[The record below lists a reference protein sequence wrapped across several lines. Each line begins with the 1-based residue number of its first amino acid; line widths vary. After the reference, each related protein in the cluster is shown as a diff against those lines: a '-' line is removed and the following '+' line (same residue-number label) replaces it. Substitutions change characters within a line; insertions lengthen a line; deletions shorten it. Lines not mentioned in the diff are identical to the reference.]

1 MNTTVRIQS
10 SRVSPGV
17 VGRSRGQARA
27 AFTLIEVILA
37 IVISLGMLVV
47 VLFFYQQT
55 ANFRAQ
61 LVEETERLT
70 AVRLIN
76 HAFLDGAIY
85 LHSAIDGHK
94 LENLAF
100 CDRVS
105 YCVVADREV
114 DPAEVSTTYS
124 SAIVFGRAVRL
135 EDREERRKGLMALLE
150 KYCPNHMD
158 AGLRELE
165 NDFEHTTVLR
175 VDIHRITGKARRKDG

>member
-1 MNTTVRIQS
+1 MSHPIRRKDRALDEQEAYAILREGS
-10 SRVSPGV
+10 DGV
-17 VGRSRGQARA
+17 
-27 AFTLIEVILA
+27 LA
-37 IVISLGMLVV
+37 TMGEDG
-47 VLFFYQQT
+47 YPY
-55 ANFRAQ
+55 
-61 LVEETERLT
+61 
-70 AVRLIN
+70 AVPLN
-76 HAFLDGAIY
+76 HAVLDGAIY

-114 DPAEVSTTYS
+114 DPAEVSTSYS

-150 KYCPNHMD
+150 KFCPNHME

-165 NDFEHTTVLR
+165 NDFERTAVLR
-175 VDIHRITGKARRKDG
+175 IDIHRITGKARRKDG